1 MLLHTCLL
9 DNSNWKQVWHNF
21 WAPEK
26 VCPQVDNVYR
36 LVTLTSNVMKV
47 FEKIITQ
54 RLCKEVEPFLV
65 KYQFAYIYN
74 SINILL
80 IHLFFCQLN
89 P

>member
-1 MLLHTCLL
+1 
-9 DNSNWKQVWHNF
+9 
-21 WAPEK
+21 
-26 VCPQVDNVYR
+26 
-36 LVTLTSNVMKV
+36 MKV